1 MSGKKQKLFNI
12 IYKTTNNITQEYYV
26 GRHSTDNL
34 EDGYLGSGKKF
45 KDSLLKYG
53 KENFTIQRLD
63 FFKTK
68 EELINREEE
77 MVNESLIKDKK
88 SLNIKKGGNGGG
100 FVNDEH
106 KKKFILRA
114 IITKKFKLPKKKKI
128 IKTRIIKI
136 K

>member
-1 MSGKKQKLFNI
+1 MSGKSKKYHF
-12 IYKTTNNITQEYYV
+12 IYKTTNNITQQYYV